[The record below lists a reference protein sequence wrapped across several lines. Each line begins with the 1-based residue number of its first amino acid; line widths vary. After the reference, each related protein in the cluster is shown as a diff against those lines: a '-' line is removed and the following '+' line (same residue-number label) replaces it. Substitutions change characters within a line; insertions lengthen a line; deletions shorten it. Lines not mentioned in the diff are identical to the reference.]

1 VLADP
6 DSSRANFDILTN
18 NAGRLAKSVTLSK
31 SPERALL
38 VAAFDKALSQLVAD
52 KSLSTADRLTAVTAQ
67 VEVARLDDENGAL
80 PAPLLASVRGE
91 VARADRETADPYA
104 RQAVISTAADAL
116 AEAGLL
122 TESDALL
129 TSELARSHSPY
140 YYMLG
145 LAANAKKRGDKAAAL
160 EWYEKAYAAADGP
173 ATRLQWGASYVS
185 ALVDLS
191 PQDAARIEAA
201 ATHVIGELDARPD
214 TFFGRNQ
221 RALDRIGKK
230 LTAWNKDKQHNDSVQ
245 RIGTQMAGVCRKLP
259 AGDPAR
265 AACDNAMRPGKTAQT

>member
-1 VLADP
+1 VGARHGDPHDGARGRSDHDGDRDERDEQIGPAGAAEQEAAQVQPLA
-6 DSSRANFDILTN
+6 T
-18 NAGRLAKSVTLSK
+18 
-31 SPERALL
+31 
-38 VAAFDKALSQLVAD
+38 LVAD
-52 KSLSTADRLTAVTAQ
+52 PSLSTADRLTVVIAQ
-67 VEVARLDDENGAL
+67 VEVASVDDERGEL
-80 PAPLLASVRGE
+80 PAPLLASVRSE
-91 VARADRETADPYA
+91 VARADRDTADPYA

-129 TSELARSHSPY
+129 KSELARSHSPY

-160 EWYEKAYAAADGP
+160 EWHEKAYAAADGP
-173 ATRLQWGASYVS
+173 ATRMQWGASYVS

-191 PQDAARIEAA
+191 PQDTARIEAA

-230 LTAWNKDKQHNDSVQ
+230 LTAWNKDKQHNDSLQ
-245 RIGTQMAGVCRKLP
+245 RIRAQMAGVCGKWP
-259 AGDPAR
+259 PGDPAR
-265 AACDNAMRPGKTAQT
+265 AVCDSALQPKTA